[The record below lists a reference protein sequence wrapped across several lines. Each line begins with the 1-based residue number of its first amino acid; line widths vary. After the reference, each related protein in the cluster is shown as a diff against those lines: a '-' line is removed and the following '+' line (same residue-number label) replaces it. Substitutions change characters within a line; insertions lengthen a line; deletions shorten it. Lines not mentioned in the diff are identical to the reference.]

1 MEKELYQ
8 RAEDYGNG
16 LEGWIRALRESA
28 ERMVQAGEIKGYLAY
43 DNGIAIGWCN
53 WSSSLLSFLFFNY

>member
-16 LEGWIRALRESA
+16 LEGRALRESA
-28 ERMVQAGEIKGYLAY
+28 ERIVRAGEIKGYLAY

-53 WSSSLLSFLFFNY
+53 WSSSLLSLLFFNY